1 MASKI
6 NIKDVRAD
14 IAAVYGVG
22 FVAGKKPRQ
31 LFAIWNSMKGRGKFE
46 ENESEYHQMN
56 IFEWVKKLEE
66 MKGEHIDTFR

>member
-1 MASKI
+1 MERV

-14 IAAVYGVG
+14 IAEVYGVG

-31 LFAIWNSMKGRGKFE
+31 LFAIWNSMKKRSKFE
-46 ENESEYHQMN
+46 SVETDYHQMN
-56 IFEWVKKLEE
+56 LLEWLKDLEQ

>member
-1 MASKI
+1 MERV

-14 IAAVYGVG
+14 IAEVYGVG

-31 LFAIWNSMKGRGKFE
+31 LFAIWNSMKKRNKFKSE
-46 ENESEYHQMN
+46 EDEYHQMN
-56 IFEWVKKLEE
+56 LLEWLKDLEQ